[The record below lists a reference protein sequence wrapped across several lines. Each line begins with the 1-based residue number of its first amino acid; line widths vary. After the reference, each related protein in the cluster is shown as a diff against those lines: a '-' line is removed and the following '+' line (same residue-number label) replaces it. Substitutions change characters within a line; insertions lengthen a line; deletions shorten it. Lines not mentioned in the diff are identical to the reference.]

1 LKTKTLIIHKIKLE
15 NMNSNESQNPQLNIA
30 AVSSRF
36 SLLMLTS
43 RLLTL
48 ELQLKEA
55 NLTMGQNPNQ
65 YTDNEIEMLKPM
77 IEDLRKAVAVLQ
89 NGY

>member
-1 LKTKTLIIHKIKLE
+1 MSDKML
-15 NMNSNESQNPQLNIA
+15 NEAQKQPLQLSD
-30 AVSSRF
+30 VSSRF
-36 SLLMLTS
+36 SFLILTS

-55 NLTMGQNPNQ
+55 NLMMAQNPNQ
-65 YTDNEIEMLKPM
+65 YTDNEIEILKPM
-77 IEDLRKAVAVLQ
+77 IADLRKAVAVLQ

>member
-1 LKTKTLIIHKIKLE
+1 MSDKML
-15 NMNSNESQNPQLNIA
+15 NEAQKQPLQLSD
-30 AVSSRF
+30 VSSRF
-36 SLLMLTS
+36 SFLILTS

-55 NLTMGQNPNQ
+55 NLMMAQNPNQ
-65 YTDNEIEMLKPM
+65 YIDNEIEILKPM
-77 IEDLRKAVAVLQ
+77 IADLRKAVAVLQ

>member
-1 LKTKTLIIHKIKLE
+1 
-15 NMNSNESQNPQLNIA
+15 MNSNESQNPQLNIA

>member
-1 LKTKTLIIHKIKLE
+1 
-15 NMNSNESQNPQLNIA
+15 MSNEKLSNEALNQPLQLSD
-30 AVSSRF
+30 VSSRF
-36 SLLMLTS
+36 SFLMLTS

-48 ELQLKEA
+48 ELQLEEA
-55 NLTMGQNPNQ
+55 NLMMAYNPNQ
-65 YTDNEIEMLKPM
+65 YTYNEVEILKPM

>member
-1 LKTKTLIIHKIKLE
+1 MEEISKNNGTA
-15 NMNSNESQNPQLNIA
+15 QLGIGD
-30 AVSSRF
+30 VSSRF
-36 SLLMLTS
+36 SLLMLSS

-55 NLTMGQNPNQ
+55 NLTMHQNPNQ
-65 YTDNEIEMLKPM
+65 YTDNEIETIKPM
-77 IEDLRKAVAVLQ
+77 IEDLRKAVAVLE

>member
-1 LKTKTLIIHKIKLE
+1 
-15 NMNSNESQNPQLNIA
+15 MNSNEPQNQQLNIA
-30 AVSSRF
+30 AVNSRF

>member
-1 LKTKTLIIHKIKLE
+1 MTKKTE
-15 NMNSNESQNPQLNIA
+15 NLNTPLQPSLDIA
-30 AVSSRF
+30 GVSSRF

-48 ELQLKEA
+48 ELELKEA
-55 NLTMGQNPNQ
+55 NLGMLTYPNEF
-65 YTDNEIEMLKPM
+65 TDQQISVITPM

>member
-1 LKTKTLIIHKIKLE
+1 
-15 NMNSNESQNPQLNIA
+15 LNIA

-43 RLLTL
+43 RLLAL

-55 NLTMGQNPNQ
+55 NLTMVQNPNQ

>member
-1 LKTKTLIIHKIKLE
+1 
-15 NMNSNESQNPQLNIA
+15 MNSNEPQKPQLNIA

-77 IEDLRKAVAVLQ
+77 IEDLRKAVDVLQ

>member
-1 LKTKTLIIHKIKLE
+1 
-15 NMNSNESQNPQLNIA
+15 MNNEQNLNNSQTQQLNIA
-30 AVSSRF
+30 GVSSRF
-36 SLLMLTS
+36 SFLMLTS

-55 NLTMGQNPNQ
+55 NLMMAQNPNQ
-65 YTDNEIEMLKPM
+65 YTDTEISIIEPM
-77 IEDLRKAVAVLQ
+77 IDDLRKAVAVLQ

>member
-1 LKTKTLIIHKIKLE
+1 
-15 NMNSNESQNPQLNIA
+15 MNSNEPQKPQLNIA
-30 AVSSRF
+30 DVSSHF

-43 RLLTL
+43 RLLSM

-55 NLTMGQNPNQ
+55 NLTMGKNPNQ
-65 YTDNEIEMLKPM
+65 YTDNKIEMLKPM
-77 IEDLRKAVAVLQ
+77 IEDLRKAVEVLQ

>member
-1 LKTKTLIIHKIKLE
+1 
-15 NMNSNESQNPQLNIA
+15 MNSNEPQNPQLNIA

-43 RLLTL
+43 RLLAL
-48 ELQLKEA
+48 ELQFKEA

>member
-1 LKTKTLIIHKIKLE
+1 
-15 NMNSNESQNPQLNIA
+15 MNSNEPQNPQLNIA

-43 RLLTL
+43 RLLAL

-55 NLTMGQNPNQ
+55 NLTMVQNPNQ

-89 NGY
+89 ADA

>member
-1 LKTKTLIIHKIKLE
+1 MSKEAQKQPL
-15 NMNSNESQNPQLNIA
+15 QLPD
-30 AVSSRF
+30 VSSRF
-36 SLLMLTS
+36 SFLMLTS

-55 NLTMGQNPNQ
+55 NLMMAQNPNQ
-65 YTDNEIEMLKPM
+65 YTDNEIEIIKTM

>member
-1 LKTKTLIIHKIKLE
+1 MLE
-15 NMNSNESQNPQLNIA
+15 NKNLNEPQKPQLNIA
-30 AVSSRF
+30 DVSSRF

-43 RLLTL
+43 RLLSM

-55 NLTMGQNPNQ
+55 NLTMGQSPNQ

>member
-1 LKTKTLIIHKIKLE
+1 
-15 NMNSNESQNPQLNIA
+15 MNSNEPQNPQLNIA
-30 AVSSRF
+30 AVSSCF

-43 RLLTL
+43 RLLAL

-55 NLTMGQNPNQ
+55 NLTMVQNPNQ

>member
-1 LKTKTLIIHKIKLE
+1 MLE
-15 NMNSNESQNPQLNIA
+15 NESINEAEKPQLNIA

-43 RLLTL
+43 RLLSM

-65 YTDNEIEMLKPM
+65 YTNNEITILKPM

>member
-1 LKTKTLIIHKIKLE
+1 MLCSQDGSDLKSENLNKT
-15 NMNSNESQNPQLNIA
+15 QNPQLNIG

-55 NLTMGQNPNQ
+55 NLNMAHNPNQ
-65 YTDNEIEMLKPM
+65 YTDNEIENIKPA
-77 IEDLRKAVAVLQ
+77 IEDLRNAVAVLQ